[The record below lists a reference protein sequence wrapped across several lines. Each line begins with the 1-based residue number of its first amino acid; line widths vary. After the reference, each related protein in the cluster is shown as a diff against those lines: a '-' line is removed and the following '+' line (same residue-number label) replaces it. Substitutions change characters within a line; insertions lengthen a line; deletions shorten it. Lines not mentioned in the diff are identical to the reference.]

1 MSSIWSSP
9 IPLGFP
15 VENCVADSIN
25 ANMHGEQGG
34 VFCIQRLPT
43 DPIGSHTLTLTNVVI
58 GSRIAVRDQ
67 ADTTTLY
74 DQIAATSTVGI
85 SLSVYSAGSPLN
97 DWRIKIRQ
105 ATNAPYY
112 QPYETL
118 MTATVGSSSIYVSQL
133 PD

>member
-15 VENCVADSIN
+15 VENCVSDSIN

-43 DPIGSHTLTLTNVVI
+43 EPIGSHTLTLTNIVI
-58 GSRIAVRDQ
+58 GSRIAIRDQ
-67 ADTTTLY
+67 ANTTTLY
-74 DQIAATSTVGI
+74 DQIAAASTVTI
-85 SLSVYSAGSPLN
+85 PLPVYSLGSPLN

-118 MTATVGSSSIYVSQL
+118 TTVAVGSSSIYVSQL